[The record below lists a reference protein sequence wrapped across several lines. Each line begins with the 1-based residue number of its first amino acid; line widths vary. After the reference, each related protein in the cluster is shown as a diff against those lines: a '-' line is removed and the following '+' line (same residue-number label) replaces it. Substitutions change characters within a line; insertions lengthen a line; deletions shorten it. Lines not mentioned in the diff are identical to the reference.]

1 MMPQRRLELLPSP
14 REIGP
19 LRAALAPHWGAL
31 LALALFL
38 VVGLAVLD
46 DYGVSHDAGRQRG
59 IAVANARY
67 ATGDR
72 DALYG
77 LTKADHL
84 YGVAFEA
91 PLLLVERAFRL
102 GDSRSVHL
110 TRHLLTHLFFLVG
123 GLFAYLLARR
133 LFGARALGLFAMAL
147 FLLHPRLYA
156 HSFFNSKDIPF
167 LVAFVIALYLAHR
180 AFRKDT
186 LWTFVLLGVGVGIA
200 VNLRIMGVVLLAAI
214 PALRALDIALAPS
227 WRERKRVILATGA
240 FALASLLTVYALL
253 PYLWSDPLAR
263 AVEWWTTLSDH
274 PEVVPELF
282 RGVIY
287 PSAEFPAE
295 YLPVWFSITAPLFA
309 LALGLAGAAAVV
321 VNGAAS
327 RRRALRNTR
336 LRFWALALGCFASPS
351 LAVVLLDANIY
362 NGWRQVYFL
371 WAPFSLLAAHGL
383 GWLGLSLRRA
393 RLRAAVYGAVGAGL
407 AATVI
412 SMALLHPNEQVYFN
426 AFADRT
432 TPERLGTQ
440 YVMDGLGHPMRQALE
455 WLLEEHPFSDLNAN
469 APNSFGEHLIKENT
483 RILPDASRARL
494 SWIPNLD
501 AFMIRRDVGERPDL
515 ELRRLKVY
523 GNTILTIERKDDLRA
538 VYAASKAS
546 EPIIRADFNVYHV
559 AGALVFVREPCGEDD
574 AADSRFLLRVAPDR
588 APDLP
593 AMWARYGYEDRSFR
607 FSGHGATFDGKCVAS
622 VPLPSYS
629 VAAVRIRQWLPI
641 GITTSHQLL
650 WDSTVVLNPD
660 AWRARWRSAVS
671 GEPLAR
677 AAFDLYLDGGAL
689 VYAKQP
695 CGPEDTATRFFLH
708 VAPERAGDLPRERR
722 GHGFENLGFEFFLRG
737 GHFDGKCLARVAL
750 PDYPIASARTG
761 QYVSG
766 VGEVWSVEFALGEPS
781 PPALLPEGEG

>member
-1 MMPQRRLELLPSP
+1 MTFTPPQKNFAARAACGRLW
-14 REIGP
+14 R
-19 LRAALAPHWGAL
+19 ALAPHWGAL

-38 VVGLAVLD
+38 VVGLAILD
-46 DYGVSHDAGRQRG
+46 DYGTSNDESNQRR
-59 IAVANARY
+59 IAEAAFGYLSGDDIGDFLARI
-67 ATGDR
+67 R
-72 DALYG
+72 EVEKFYG
-77 LTKADHL
+77 M
-84 YGVAFEA
+84 AFEA
-91 PLLLVERAFRL
+91 PIHLSKRGFGLEDRRGVLLFHHMI
-102 GDSRSVHL
+102 VHIFYL
-110 TRHLLTHLFFLVG
+110 TG

-133 LFGARALGLFAMAL
+133 LFGARMLALFAMAL

-156 HSFFNSKDIPF
+156 HSFFNPKDIPF
-167 LVAFVIALYLAHR
+167 LVAFIIALYLAHR
-180 AFRKDT
+180 AFRRDT

-214 PALRALDIALAPS
+214 PALRALDLVFASGWA
-227 WRERKRVILATGA
+227 ERKRILLSTGS
-240 FALASLLTVYALL
+240 FALAGSLTIYALL
-253 PYLWSDPLAR
+253 PYLWADPLGR
-263 AVEWWTTLSDH
+263 AVEWWTLLSDH

-282 RGVIY
+282 RGTIY
-287 PSAEFPAE
+287 PSVEFPAE
-295 YLPVWFSITAPLFA
+295 YLPIWFAITAPLFA
-309 LALGLAGAAAVV
+309 LALGLVGAAAVV
-321 VNGAAS
+321 INGAAS

-336 LRFWALALGCFASPS
+336 LRFLALTFGCFASPS
-351 LAVVLLDANIY
+351 LAVVLLDPNIY

-455 WLLEEHPFSDLNAN
+455 WLLEEHPLSDLNAN
-469 APNSFGEHLIKENT
+469 APDSASGHLIRENT
-483 RILPDASRARL
+483 RILPDASRERL

-501 AFMIRRDVGERPDL
+501 AFSIRRGAGERSDL
-515 ELRRLKVY
+515 ALRRLKVY

-538 VYAASKAS
+538 VYAASKTS
-546 EPIIRADFNVYHV
+546 EPIIRADFNVYHLD
-559 AGALVFVREPCGEDD
+559 GALVFVREPCDDDD

-588 APDLP
+588 ASDLP
-593 AMWARYGYEDRSFR
+593 ARWARYWYEDRSFR
-607 FSGHGATFDGKCVAS
+607 FSGYGAIFDGKCVAS
-622 VPLPSYS
+622 VPLPSYP
-629 VAAVRIRQWLPI
+629 VGAVRIRQWLPI

-650 WDSTVVLNPD
+650 WDSTTVLNPD
-660 AWRARWRSAVS
+660 AWRARWRSAAS

-677 AAFDLYLDGGAL
+677 AAFDLYLDGDAL

-695 CGPEDTATRFFLH
+695 CSPEDTATRFFLH
-708 VAPERAGDLPRERR
+708 ITPERAGDLPRERR
-722 GHGFENLGFEFFLRG
+722 GHGFDNLGFEFFSRG

-750 PDYPIASARTG
+750 PDYPIASVRTG

-766 VGEVWSVEFALGEPS
+766 VGEVWSTEFPS
-781 PPALLPEGEG
+781 PLPSPA